1 MHASVAAYT
10 YIRIIHRIRP
20 DLGKWE
26 WKLHLICWLFLG
38 VTIPT
43 LYHFKAFGCSGYW
56 MANDV
61 TTNQGMILAGLAAM
75 TATLNACCTTFGY
88 LSIRKKALKTLKSL
102 TSTPPTNQN
111 GIMGRKMKGF
121 KSTATQCLSTYV
133 WIASCLYCPL
143 AFLMWIT
150 VFIHI
155 TTDSIEPVS
164 TFLVVLVANSSGW
177 ANAYA
182 YFKNERIRKGRLKE
196 KQIMLQFTSTENKSN
211 NSNL

>member
-26 WKLHLICWLFLG
+26 WKLHLLCWLFLS

-43 LYHFKAFGCSGYW
+43 LYYFKAFGSSGYW

-75 TATLNACCTTFGY
+75 TATLNACCTAFGY
-88 LSIRKKALKTLKSL
+88 HSIKKKTQRTLESLMSMTPTPENVLSG
-102 TSTPPTNQN
+102 PN
-111 GIMGRKMKGF
+111 MKGF

-133 WIASCLYCPL
+133 WVASCLYCPL
-143 AFLMWIT
+143 AVLMWIC
-150 VFIHI
+150 VFIHVA
-155 TTDSIEPVS
+155 TDSIEPVT
-164 TFLVVLVANSSGW
+164 TFLVVVVANSSGW
-177 ANAYA
+177 ANAYG
-182 YFKNERIRKGRLKE
+182 FFQNERIRKERLKE
-196 KQIMLQFTSTENKSN
+196 KRIMLQLTSTEYKSTN
-211 NSNL
+211 